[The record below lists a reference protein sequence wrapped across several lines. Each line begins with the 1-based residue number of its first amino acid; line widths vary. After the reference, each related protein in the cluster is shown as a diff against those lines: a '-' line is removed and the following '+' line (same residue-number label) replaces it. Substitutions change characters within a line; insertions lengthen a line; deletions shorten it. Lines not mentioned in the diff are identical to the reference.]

1 MLICL
6 NDLFACSGLAQTRK
20 LLTNFSKNSCYLL
33 PEPLRLGEFLTNY
46 CMKANKRNRIVKVRL
61 TNLEYEELTKA
72 SKSSKCMS
80 DYFRQR
86 VFRKG
91 VGLIDPK
98 EFIRSMDEICLEMKR
113 IGNNINQLARYVNIH
128 KEEVNQ
134 EVLNEVEKKMADYV
148 IMQDKLNVTWRKL
161 MSIK

>member
-1 MLICL
+1 M
-6 NDLFACSGLAQTRK
+6 
-20 LLTNFSKNSCYLL
+20 
-33 PEPLRLGEFLTNY
+33 
-46 CMKANKRNRIVKVRL
+46 KVRL

-148 IMQDKLNVTWRKL
+148 IMQDKCTGEKPGRNLIPYFSGFCRTWTIREH
-161 MSIK
+161 

>member
-1 MLICL
+1 
-6 NDLFACSGLAQTRK
+6 
-20 LLTNFSKNSCYLL
+20 
-33 PEPLRLGEFLTNY
+33 
-46 CMKANKRNRIVKVRL
+46 MKANKRDRIVKVRL

-113 IGNNINQLARYVNIH
+113 IGNNINQLARYVNIIR
-128 KEEVNQ
+128 KK
-134 EVLNEVEKKMADYV
+134 LIKRFLMKVEKKSG
-148 IMQDKLNVTWRKL
+148 RH
-161 MSIK
+161 

>member
-1 MLICL
+1 
-6 NDLFACSGLAQTRK
+6 
-20 LLTNFSKNSCYLL
+20 
-33 PEPLRLGEFLTNY
+33 
-46 CMKANKRNRIVKVRL
+46 VKVRL
-61 TNLEYEELTKA
+61 TKLEYEELTKA

-113 IGNNINQLARYVNIH
+113 IGNS
-128 KEEVNQ
+128 
-134 EVLNEVEKKMADYV
+134 M
-148 IMQDKLNVTWRKL
+148 KLLCLDRRISSTNRFH
-161 MSIK
+161 IGYII